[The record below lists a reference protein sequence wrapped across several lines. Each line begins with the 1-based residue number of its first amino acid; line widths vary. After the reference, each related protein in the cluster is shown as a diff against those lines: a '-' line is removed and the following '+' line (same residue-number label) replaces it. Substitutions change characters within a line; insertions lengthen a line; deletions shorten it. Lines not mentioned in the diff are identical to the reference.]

1 MSFHLAEWSTRRCYP
16 KPFNLEN
23 ITVAGKRFVWTIPTP
38 GTLAKRFGLTG
49 SGPDPLVGHFAYV
62 GRLLASSTQTVHTST
77 MSLKTASFLALIGTI
92 LLTALL
98 AWDFVRDL
106 MNIAGGLVAPVMVF
120 RSVIYLVAALTVSVF
135 FYTFHK
141 AQA

>member
-1 MSFHLAEWSTRRCYP
+1 VIAQPS
-16 KPFNLEN
+16 
-23 ITVAGKRFVWTIPTP
+23 
-38 GTLAKRFGLTG
+38 G
-49 SGPDPLVGHFAYV
+49 SGD
-62 GRLLASSTQTVHTST
+62 TST